1 MNLKIL
7 YFGITAEITGKDSET
22 ITGAEDSDSINQKL
36 IGLYPELK
44 NANYR
49 LAVNLEMINGN
60 AVLKDGDEVALLPP
74 FAGG

>member
-1 MNLKIL
+1 MKLKIL
-7 YFGITAEITGKDSET
+7 YFGVTADITCKDSESV
-22 ITGAEDSDSINQKL
+22 SDIPDTNSLNDML

-49 LAVNLEMINGN
+49 IAVNLEMIKENT
-60 AVLKDGDEVALLPP
+60 VMKDGDEVALLPT